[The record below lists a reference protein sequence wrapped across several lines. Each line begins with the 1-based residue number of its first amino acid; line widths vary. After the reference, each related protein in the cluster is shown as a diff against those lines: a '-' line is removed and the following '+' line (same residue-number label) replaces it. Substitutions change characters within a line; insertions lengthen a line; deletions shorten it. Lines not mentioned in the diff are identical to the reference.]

1 VIDQPPTSGKFAFLV
16 HPRSDVAADMARV
29 WRPLGQVP
37 ARAWEYGLRHLP
49 VPPIPLA
56 TVHRRDT
63 ETDEPDGWIIV
74 VPATP
79 RQLLTEDRS
88 WVLGRVESAIDRAE
102 ALGASIV
109 GLGALTAPATSAGR
123 MLRERPGMTVTTG
136 NAFTAH
142 LTVEGLRRLAAA
154 TSGSRIAIVGATGSV
169 GSCVVRLLADEP
181 IGSDLTLV
189 SRGAARLEALASDLR
204 GSGLAVRTSTS
215 LDDVRDADV
224 VLVLTSATDA
234 LLGSQHLK
242 RGALVLDDTQ
252 PRNTDPRLR
261 QERPDVLVIDGGVAA
276 VPGID
281 IRGDIG
287 LPRGLAY
294 ACLCETMLMSFD
306 GQATSSTGQASV
318 GHAKRMRDAARRFA
332 HLGFTLA
339 DPLSFGHRTAWPAP
353 VGTGSAARSARTV
366 AVGA

>member
-1 VIDQPPTSGKFAFLV
+1 
-16 HPRSDVAADMARV
+16 
-29 WRPLGQVP
+29 
-37 ARAWEYGLRHLP
+37 
-49 VPPIPLA
+49 
-56 TVHRRDT
+56 VHRRDT
-63 ETDEPDGWIIV
+63 PTDEPDGWIIV

-79 RQLLTEDRS
+79 RQLLTENRR
-88 WVLGRVESAIDRAE
+88 WVVGRVESAIDRAE
-102 ALGASIV
+102 ALGARIV
-109 GLGALTAPATSAGR
+109 GLGALTAPATGAGR

-154 TSGSRIAIVGATGSV
+154 ASGSHLAIVGATGSV

-181 IGSDLTLV
+181 VASDLTLV
-189 SRGAARLEALASDLR
+189 SRGGQRLEDLAAEVR
-204 GSGLAVRTSTS
+204 GSGVAVRTSTS
-215 LDDVRDADV
+215 MDAVRDADV

-234 LLGSQHLK
+234 LLGSEHVK

-261 QERPDVLVIDGGVAA
+261 EERPDVLVIDGGVAA

-281 IRGDIG
+281 IRADIG

-294 ACLCETMLMSFD
+294 ACLCETMLMGFD
-306 GQATSSTGQASV
+306 GMATSSTGQASV
-318 GHAKRMRDAARRFA
+318 AHARRMRDAARRFA

-339 DPLSFGHRTAWPAP
+339 DPLSFGRPAAWPAP
-353 VGTGSAARSARTV
+353 AGAT
-366 AVGA
+366 AVPGA

>member
-1 VIDQPPTSGKFAFLV
+1 MTPQPPTGGKFAFLV
-16 HPRSDVAADMARV
+16 HPRSDVAADMGRV
-29 WRPLGQVP
+29 WRPLGRIP
-37 ARAWEYGLRHLP
+37 ARTWETGLRHLP
-49 VPPIPLA
+49 VPPLRLA

-63 ETDEPDGWIIV
+63 GTHEPDGWIIV

-79 RQLLTEDRS
+79 RQLLTEKRP

-109 GLGALTAPATSAGR
+109 GLGALTAPATRAGR

-142 LTVEGLRRLAAA
+142 LTVEGLRRLSAAA
-154 TSGSRIAIVGATGSV
+154 SGSHLAIVGATGSV

-189 SRGAARLEALASDLR
+189 SRGGQRLEDLAAEVR
-204 GSGLAVRTSTS
+204 GRGVAVRTSTS
-215 LDDVRDADV
+215 MDAVRDADV

-242 RGALVLDDTQ
+242 HGALVLDDTQ

-261 QERPDVLVIDGGVAA
+261 EERPDVLVIDGGVAA
-276 VPGID
+276 IPGID

-306 GQATSSTGQASV
+306 GQTASATGEASI
-318 GHAKRMRDAARRFA
+318 GHARRMRDAARRFA

-339 DPLSFGHRTAWPAP
+339 DPLSFGHRATWPAP
-353 VGTGSAARSARTV
+353 AGASAAAV
-366 AVGA
+366 AVHRA